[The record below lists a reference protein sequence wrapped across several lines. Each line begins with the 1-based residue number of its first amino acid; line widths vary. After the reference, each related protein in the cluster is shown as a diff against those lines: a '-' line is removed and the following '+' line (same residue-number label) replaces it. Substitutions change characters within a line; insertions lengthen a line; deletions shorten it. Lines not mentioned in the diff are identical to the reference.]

1 MRWAFF
7 LVAGFGALAQTRES
21 NPFTSE
27 RDIAEGRK
35 LYSYYCVFCHG
46 MDGVSGRGAQLASNY
61 RKHGSSDREMFR
73 TIADGVP
80 GTEMSGHW
88 IEEDE
93 IWKILSFVRVL
104 EKSAAGR
111 TMGCTPGAG
120 DAARGAA
127 LFAGKGG
134 CKACHRVDSRLGPDL
149 SAIGATHPREHLRE
163 SLVDPG
169 KEMSRKFRTVRVR
182 TTAGAAVRGILL
194 NQDEYTVHLLD
205 ASERTQSFRRSA
217 LAAVEFPTESLMPSY
232 ASTLS
237 AGEVDDVVA
246 HLCTL
251 RGGSK

>member
-1 MRWAFF
+1 
-7 LVAGFGALAQTRES
+7 
-21 NPFTSE
+21 
-27 RDIAEGRK
+27 
-35 LYSYYCVFCHG
+35 
-46 MDGVSGRGAQLASNY
+46 MDGISGRGAQLASNY

-104 EKSAAGR
+104 EKSASGQVTGCVAGSGDAGR
-111 TMGCTPGAG
+111 GAT
-120 DAARGAA
+120 

-134 CKACHRVDSRLGPDL
+134 CRTCHRADSRLGPDL

-163 SLVDPG
+163 SLVNPA
-169 KEMSRKFRTVRVR
+169 KEMSRRFRTVQVR
-182 TTAGAAVRGILL
+182 TTAGATVRGILL

-205 ASERTQSFRRSA
+205 ASERMQSFPRSA
-217 LAAVEFPTESLMPSY
+217 LAAVEFPKESLMPSY

-237 AGEVDDVVA
+237 ANELDDVVA